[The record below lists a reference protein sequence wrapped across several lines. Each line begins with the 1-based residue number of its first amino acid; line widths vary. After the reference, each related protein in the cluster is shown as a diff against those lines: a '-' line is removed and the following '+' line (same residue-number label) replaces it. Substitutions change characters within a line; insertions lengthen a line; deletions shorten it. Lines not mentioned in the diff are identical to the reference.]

1 MYVEG
6 EVRDGCITGRT
17 ILVIETNCEL
27 NPASADYSHAE
38 LQRIVSRAREEW
50 EKTFGPTDL
59 VRLEQNKSRHGKRSA
74 TASRPASLLPAA
86 CEGTRHRHQPSSR
99 FCVCRMFAGSSVLTA
114 VH

>member
-50 EKTFGPTDL
+50 EKSFGPTDL
-59 VRLEQNKSRHGKRSA
+59 VRLEKNKN
-74 TASRPASLLPAA
+74 ASRETISD
-86 CEGTRHRHQPSSR
+86 RKS
-99 FCVCRMFAGSSVLTA
+99 AG
-114 VH
+114 